1 MPANCSTV
9 KSIVKRKR
17 EYLVRCEQI
26 KSTQKQEAAQKRKVP
41 DDSDT
46 EGQPKRKKQKPVEQ
60 EQEQFSLSKN
70 VENLYPAISPVS
82 INDIISTNTEGHMP
96 RKMNVLCRVKDFYPP
111 SLKDFVVAFCH
122 HCSTTYTF
130 L

>member
-26 KSTQKQEAAQKRKVP
+26 KSTQKQEPAQ
-41 DDSDT
+41 
-46 EGQPKRKKQKPVEQ
+46 KQKPVEQ